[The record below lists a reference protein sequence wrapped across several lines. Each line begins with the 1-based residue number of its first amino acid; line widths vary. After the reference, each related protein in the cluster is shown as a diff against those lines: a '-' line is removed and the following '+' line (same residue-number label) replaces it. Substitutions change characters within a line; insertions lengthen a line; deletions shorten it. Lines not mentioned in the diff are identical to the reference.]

1 MKKWRRF
8 STTAA
13 QDDLGEW
20 SNQFQYF
27 VPLIHQSAI
36 IAIVII
42 IYISSSLPN

>member
-1 MKKWRRF
+1 MKKWWRF

-13 QDDLGEW
+13 QDLGER